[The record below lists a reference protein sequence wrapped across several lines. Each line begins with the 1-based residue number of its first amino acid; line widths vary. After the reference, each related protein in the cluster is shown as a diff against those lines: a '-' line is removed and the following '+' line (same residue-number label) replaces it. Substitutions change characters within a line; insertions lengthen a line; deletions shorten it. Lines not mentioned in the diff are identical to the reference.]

1 MANLLEMSH
10 IIQELPFSLESTQTS
25 ESGLRYSRFESW
37 QQSGISRYFIT
48 ASTFSRHP
56 VMIWLSYLYPAIYFL
71 FQLPLIQLAGT
82 SKKHDIVGTAVNW
95 LLVGVG
101 VDLFRFKGR
110 KRVSS
115 IGCDVC
121 IQVHQNL
128 QRGCQLLMA
137 MEDKEKKIALLIM
150 KKIEELLINPQNYL
164 RPD

>member
-1 MANLLEMSH
+1 MSH

-25 ESGLRYSRFESW
+25 ELGLRYSRFESW

-128 QRGCQLLMA
+128 QRGCQLSCYFVIMRSLQW
-137 MEDKEKKIALLIM
+137 LLFTGFDF
-150 KKIEELLINPQNYL
+150 LSLWYL
-164 RPD
+164 PDSLTPL